1 MLIILFQYFIKLILW
16 LYIKKLMDDN
26 VREILI
32 FFNIFENKLY
42 ILSYYD
48 SSKIIWFQTSFLI
61 SSLREKK
68 VGN

>member
-1 MLIILFQYFIKLILW
+1 
-16 LYIKKLMDDN
+16 MDDN
-26 VREILI
+26 VREILL